1 MDTLDKYLVKELLT
15 YFIFVLLG
23 LAVMFV
29 AIDFLS
35 KFWMMGV
42 PFAKVIEM
50 YGYKVPSALQQFVPV
65 ACLMA
70 TLLVLSNMSRLNE
83 VLALYAGGISTFR
96 VVSTFVAVVATLS
109 TISFL
114 IFDPLVPTFE
124 KKRILMERGQD
135 PTQENLLNFNKSHFW
150 YRSGRVIYNVGHFDP
165 KTNTLEDVN
174 LYLLSNTFEMVEK
187 YKARR
192 ATYENNDWTLQDG
205 FMVRYPA
212 NTHFPESEKFDL
224 KRGLIPEKPSDYK
237 TLEIQDETMPLKDL
251 RTHIK
256 KNSSYG
262 MDVTGHEVNYHK
274 RVSVIFT
281 PIILVLLGI
290 SFSMTPLKSTPMT
303 RSIGYCFLI
312 VFVYF
317 LLQHLTA
324 AVGKGGHF
332 PPVVAG
338 WAPNFIF
345 FSVSMYLLGRRKQA

>member
-1 MDTLDKYLVKELLT
+1 MDTLDRYLVKELLI
-15 YFIFVLLG
+15 YFFFVLMG

-35 KFWMMGV
+35 KFWSMGI
-42 PFAKVIEM
+42 PFSKVMEI
-50 YGYKVPSALQQFVPV
+50 YGYKVPSAIQQFVPV

-96 VVSTFVAVVATLS
+96 IVSTFVAVVATLS
-109 TISFL
+109 TLSFL
-114 IFDPLVPTFE
+114 VFDPLVPTFE
-124 KKRILMERGQD
+124 KKRILLERGQD
-135 PTQENLLNFNKSHFW
+135 PNQENLLNFNKSHFW
-150 YRSGRVIYNVGHFDP
+150 YRSGKVIYNVGHFDP

-174 LYLLSNTFEMVEK
+174 LYLLSNTFEMTEK

-192 ATYENNDWTLQDG
+192 ATYEQNDWTLHDG
-205 FMVRYPA
+205 FVIHYPLD
-212 NTHFPESEKFDL
+212 THFPVTEKFQTL
-224 KRGLIPEKPSDYK
+224 RGLIPEKPSDYK

-251 RTHIK
+251 RLHIK

-262 MDVTGHEVNYHK
+262 MDTTGHEVNYHK

-312 VFVYF
+312 VFIYF
-317 LLQHLTA
+317 LLQHLSA
-324 AVGKGGHF
+324 AIGKGGHI
-332 PPVVAG
+332 PPLLAG
-338 WAPNFIF
+338 WTPNCIF
-345 FSVSMYLLGRRKQA
+345 FCISMYLLTRRKQA